1 LSGGALA
8 AGLAWSGPAYAHSL
22 GSRFGDFYGGV
33 LHPLTALEHLLP
45 ILALGLLA
53 GQQGPRAARWLL
65 LIFPL
70 ALLIGAGL
78 ATAVPP
84 IPGVRLANDL
94 SFAVLGLLVAA
105 AWRLP
110 LALLIVLGALFGLS
124 HGYENGRAIT
134 PETAA
139 HLFVLGV
146 AAVGAVATALVG
158 AATIAAAAEAA
169 WPRIAVRVAGSW
181 IAAIGIMMI
190 GLSWRPT

>member
-1 LSGGALA
+1 LAGGASA
-8 AGLAWSGPAYAHSL
+8 AGLAWSQPAYAHSL
-22 GSRFGDFYGGV
+22 SSRFGDFYGGA

-53 GQQGPRAARWLL
+53 GQQGPRAARWL
-65 LIFPL
+65 IMMFPL
-70 ALLIGAGL
+70 ALLIGAGS

-84 IPGVRLANDL
+84 IPGVRLANEL

-105 AWRLP
+105 AWHVP

-134 PETAA
+134 PETVTY
-139 HLFVLGV
+139 LFVLGV
-146 AAVGAVATALVG
+146 TTFGGLVTALVS
-158 AATIAAAAEAA
+158 AATIDLAARA
-169 WPRIAVRVAGSW
+169 WSRVAVRIAGSW